1 LKKQI
6 AVLAFAILLV
16 PFIPF
21 MNAASAQGVSYAALH
36 SVQFIGYAP
45 GTLVISYPHTTTVN
59 SNISS
64 LSGGRYTYKEVTSS
78 PFSTMT
84 FSLNASDI
92 YTIYF
97 VIQYPIP
104 ESGNL
109 SWTLNSPGYLP
120 QTGDAYVNNATSVA
134 LTFVAALLNPQTYP
148 TADQIANATAA
159 ILINKLTEQNA
170 LQQQEIN
177 TIKSSTSF
185 QDNLFT
191 AFVTIALV
199 IALVAIVLVRRLW
212 TLPRR

>member
-1 LKKQI
+1 MKKQI
-6 AVLAFAILLV
+6 AVLAFAILLL

-21 MNAASAQGVSYAALH
+21 MNAASGQVSYAALH

-45 GTLVISYPHTTTVN
+45 GNLVISYPHTTTVN

-92 YTIYF
+92 YTVYF
-97 VIQYPIP
+97 VIQYPVP

-148 TADQIANATAA
+148 TADQIANATAL

-177 TIKSSTSF
+177 TIKASTSF
-185 QDNLFT
+185 QDDLFT

>member
-1 LKKQI
+1 MKKQI
-6 AVLAFAILLV
+6 AVLAFAILLL

-21 MNAASAQGVSYAALH
+21 MSAASAQGVSYAALH

-92 YTIYF
+92 YTVYF
-97 VIQYPIP
+97 VIQYPVP

-120 QTGDAYVNNATSVA
+120 QTGNAFVNNATSVE

-185 QDNLFT
+185 QDDLFT

>member
-1 LKKQI
+1 MINEMMQETGREWSPHRSNPGRGEDCRPMKKQI
-6 AVLAFAILLV
+6 AVLAFAILLL

-92 YTIYF
+92 YTVYF
-97 VIQYPIP
+97 VIHTPSLKA
-104 ESGNL
+104 E
-109 SWTLNSPGYLP
+109 
-120 QTGDAYVNNATSVA
+120 TSRG
-134 LTFVAALLNPQTYP
+134 L
-148 TADQIANATAA
+148 
-159 ILINKLTEQNA
+159 
-170 LQQQEIN
+170 
-177 TIKSSTSF
+177 
-185 QDNLFT
+185 
-191 AFVTIALV
+191 
-199 IALVAIVLVRRLW
+199 
-212 TLPRR
+212 

>member
-1 LKKQI
+1 
-6 AVLAFAILLV
+6 
-16 PFIPF
+16 
-21 MNAASAQGVSYAALH
+21 
-36 SVQFIGYAP
+36 
-45 GTLVISYPHTTTVN
+45 
-59 SNISS
+59 
-64 LSGGRYTYKEVTSS
+64 
-78 PFSTMT
+78 MT

-92 YTIYF
+92 YTVYF
-97 VIQYPIP
+97 VIQYPVP

-170 LQQQEIN
+170 LQQHEIN
-177 TIKSSTSF
+177 TLQASTSF

-191 AFVTIALV
+191 GFVTLALV

-212 TLPRR
+212 ALPRR